1 MDVPATTPTDH
12 LFLDLRIMPLN
23 DRFDFR
29 GLTTFIKALNKCA
42 PPYISD
48 MFSTMSAGNRMST
61 RSCARKDMHIPTARL
76 NLTRQGLRYQGSL
89 IYNEV

>member
-1 MDVPATTPTDH
+1 
-12 LFLDLRIMPLN
+12 
-23 DRFDFR
+23 
-29 GLTTFIKALNKCA
+29 
-42 PPYISD
+42 